1 MEWAG
6 PHAEAV
12 LWAGTVRAGLSRAG
26 SLSLAGT
33 VEGGRG
39 GALERKS
46 RPLPMVGA
54 RGKVAL
60 REDGATLERA
70 ERY

>member
-1 MEWAG
+1 M
-6 PHAEAV
+6 
-12 LWAGTVRAGLSRAG
+12 LWAGTVRAGWSGAG

-33 VEGGRG
+33 VEAGRG

-46 RPLPMVGA
+46 RALSMVGA
-54 RGKVAL
+54 QGKAAL
-60 REDGATLERA
+60 RGGGATLERA